1 MATKDRRYIYNGS
14 TGGNAAPGGTRS
26 NRKGVRRTASTFNII
41 LFLFGLGGA
50 VVFYINNILA
60 INRLSA
66 EIDALRRRHEQLVN
80 LNTKLRGDVTAKSSW
95 DRIGAL
101 AAANGL
107 HPAQRQP
114 EWITIDR
121 TRVGELESLA
131 RRRRS
136 R

>member
-1 MATKDRRYIYNGS
+1 MATKDRRYIYNGN

-41 LFLFGLGGA
+41 LLLFGLGGA

-60 INRLSA
+60 INKLSV
-66 EIDALRRRHEQLVN
+66 EIDVLRRRHEQIVD
-80 LNTKLRGDVTAKSSW
+80 LNTKLRGEVTKKSSW
-95 DRIGAL
+95 DRIGTL

-107 HPAQRQP
+107 HPAQQQP

-121 TRVGELESLA
+121 NRIRELDALSF
-131 RRRRS
+131 RRRS

>member
-1 MATKDRRYIYNGS
+1 MATKDRRYIYNGNA
-14 TGGNAAPGGTRS
+14 GGNAAPYGTRS

-41 LFLFGLGGA
+41 LLLFGLGGA

-60 INRLSA
+60 INKLSA
-66 EIDALRRRHEQLVN
+66 EIDGLRRRHEQIAN
-80 LNTKLRGDVTAKSSW
+80 LNTKLRGEVTAKSSW
-95 DRIGAL
+95 DKIGAL

-107 HPAQRQP
+107 RPAQRQP

-121 TRVGELESLA
+121 NRIRELESLA